1 MEEHVRSAVDAVIP
15 FVDAVGAIVIV
26 TGVAVTFVLWA
37 LSELRIRRTGYETVR
52 LRLGRY
58 LALALEFQLGA
69 DILATAVSPSFE
81 EIGKLGAIAAIRTAL
96 NYFLSHELAQERA
109 AQPAVAR

>member
-1 MEEHVRSAVDAVIP
+1 MQQHVREAVDAVIP

-26 TGVAVTFVLWA
+26 TGVVVTFLAW
-37 LSELRIRRTGYETVR
+37 LRGELHLQAMSYEAVR

-69 DILATAVSPSFE
+69 DILATAVTPSFE

-96 NYFLSHELAQERA
+96 NIFLSRELAA
-109 AQPAVAR
+109 AAHPEPEPAR